1 MFFSSEYGK
10 MERMRIRNNFF
21 ILSKDV
27 AIHPFNSSVS
37 AINIIETITFNKKI
51 KNEDR
56 LVSLFILAKNFI
68 EFDNDNDNDNDNDII
83 EKALSID
90 IKHIP
95 TGNIDKIYGK
105 NGDEEKIVIKAKK
118 SEKVE
123 HIGSMI
129 GAKITFPKNGEYQIS
144 LKDENNKLATYSVF
158 VDESE

>member
-68 EFDNDNDNDNDNDII
+68 EFDNDNDNDII

>member
-1 MFFSSEYGK
+1 
-10 MERMRIRNNFF
+10 MRIRNNFF

-68 EFDNDNDNDNDNDII
+68 EFDNDNDNDII